1 MYAEGKSG
9 RENDDDT
16 GIFTTPPFWP
26 LSWEGEDGRIHQEG
40 EGNPISIFL
49 VVWQEGGAW

>member
-26 LSWEGEDGRIHQEG
+26 LSWEGEDGRIHQER
-40 EGNPISIFL
+40 EGNPISIFV
-49 VVWQEGGAW
+49 VVW